1 MIISIVVDDE
11 QHSREFLKRTLES
24 RYSDLRVVAVCRNVD
39 EAEKAISEFN
49 PDLVFLDIELGKGQ
63 TSFDLL
69 KKRGQLNFDIIFI
82 TAYNQYAIQAIKF
95 SAIDYLLKPVD
106 EEELDQAIEKFR
118 LKENKIDST
127 KIESLLA
134 AWSNPGNQQN
144 KMPLPTMTG
153 YDLVT
158 IADIISC
165 EGVSNQTLLSMVNKD
180 ELLISMSLKECED
193 LLVTYRFFRIHKSHL
208 INLNH
213 VRKYFKGKDG
223 TVVMSNNKSITVSR
237 NFKDKFIERLKVQ

>member
-1 MIISIVVDDE
+1 MIASIVVDDE
-11 QHSREFLKRTLES
+11 QHSREYLKRVIES
-24 RYSDLRVVAVCRNVD
+24 RYADLKVVAVCRNVE

-49 PDLVFLDIELGKGQ
+49 PSLVFLDVELGKGQ

-69 KKRGQLNFDIIFI
+69 KKRTQINFAVIFI
-82 TAYNQYAIQAIKF
+82 TAYNHYAIQAIKF
-95 SAIDYLLKPVD
+95 SAIDYLLKPLD
-106 EEELDQAIEKFR
+106 EDELDVAIEKFR
-118 LKENKIDST
+118 SKESKIDPN

-134 AWSNPGNQQN
+134 AWVNPGNQQN

-165 EGVSNQTLLSMVNKD
+165 EGVSNQTALSMTNRD
-180 ELLISMSLKECED
+180 ELLVSMTLKECED
-193 LLVTYRFFRIHKSHL
+193 LLGSYRFFRIHKSYL

-213 VRKYFKGKDG
+213 IRKYIKGKDG
-223 TVVMSNNKSITVSR
+223 TVVMSNNKSFTVSR
-237 NFKDKFIERLKVQ
+237 NFKDKFIERLKTQ

>member
-1 MIISIVVDDE
+1 MIVSIVVDDE

-24 RYSDLRVVAVCRNVD
+24 RYPDLKVAAICRNVN
-39 EAEKAISEFN
+39 EAEKAIAEFSPN
-49 PDLVFLDIELGKGQ
+49 LVFLDVELGKGQ

-69 KKRGQLNFDIIFI
+69 KKWTQLDFDIIFI

-95 SAIDYLLKPVD
+95 SAIDYLLKPLD
-106 EEELDQAIEKFR
+106 EEELDMAIAKFR
-118 LKENKIDST
+118 LKGNRIDST

-134 AWSNPGNQQN
+134 AWSSPGNQQN

-165 EGVSNQTLLSMVNKD
+165 EGVSNQTTLSMINKD
-180 ELLISMSLKECED
+180 ELLISMTLKECED
-193 LLVTYRFFRIHKSHL
+193 LLISYRFFRIHKSYL

-213 VRKYFKGKDG
+213 VKKYFKGKDG
-223 TVVMSNNKSITVSR
+223 SVLMSNNKTFTVSR
-237 NFKDKFIERLKVQ
+237 NYKDKFIERLKVQ